1 MTYDE
6 ETVTQILA
14 KIEAGK
20 TGDTMNERNCKELQD
35 ALEAM
40 LRLITSGKHY
50 ETQNPY
56 TRPEV
61 EQAYKALGRNWR
73 SE

>member
-1 MTYDE
+1 MT
-6 ETVTQILA
+6 
-14 KIEAGK
+14 
-20 TGDTMNERNCKELQD
+20 DTYKERELKE
-35 ALEAM
+35 ALEA
-40 LRLITSGKHY
+40 LLELITSGKHY

>member
-1 MTYDE
+1 M
-6 ETVTQILA
+6 
-14 KIEAGK
+14 K
-20 TGDTMNERNCKELQD
+20 TDAERASELQA

-40 LRLITSGKHY
+40 LDLITSGRHY

-61 EQAYKALGRNWR
+61 EAAYKALGRNWR
-73 SE
+73 VKVRKEK

>member
-1 MTYDE
+1 MTVDI
-6 ETVTQILA
+6 ETLIRQSNALR
-14 KIEAGK
+14 EA
-20 TGDTMNERNCKELQD
+20 NAVLRD

-40 LRLITSGKHY
+40 LSLITSGKHY

-61 EQAYKALGRNWR
+61 EQAFKALGRDWR
-73 SE
+73 TE